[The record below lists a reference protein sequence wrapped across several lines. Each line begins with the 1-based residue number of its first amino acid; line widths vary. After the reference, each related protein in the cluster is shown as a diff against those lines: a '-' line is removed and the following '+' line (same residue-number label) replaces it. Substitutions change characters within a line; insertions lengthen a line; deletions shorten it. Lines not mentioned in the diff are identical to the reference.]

1 MKTYAVMYVNG
12 HPLGTYRITKTGSHF
27 YMRKWRALDNA
38 RKLALDFYK
47 QGKEVLLQEW
57 KGDEIMEQ
65 REYK

>member
-1 MKTYAVMYVNG
+1 
-12 HPLGTYRITKTGSHF
+12 
-27 YMRKWRALDNA
+27 MRKWRALDNA